1 MYDYTIIIHNIKM
14 MGKKKRNI
22 AISPCV
28 LYNSY
33 NVIYIHTSYFI
44 GEMAEVAKPPIV
56 MKEKV
61 SLGEAV
67 EKVGLLQKLHIT
79 DQQPCIEALSL
90 PVQYQTNFDTNF
102 VDKNA
107 FVTGVAKYIEEATVH
122 ANLVGIIS
130 FSLKVL
136 LQ

>member
-1 MYDYTIIIHNIKM
+1 MP
-14 MGKKKRNI
+14 I
-22 AISPCV
+22 ATG
-28 LYNSY
+28 LYP
-33 NVIYIHTSYFI
+33 NVIHVFVLQAK
-44 GEMAEVAKPPIV
+44 MAEVAKPPIV

-90 PVQYQTNFDTNF
+90 PVQYQVNFDTNF

-122 ANLVGIIS
+122 ANLVGTKSYILERS
-130 FSLKVL
+130 TPSANPFAVKFEKNKNFLH
-136 LQ
+136 